1 MELREN
7 QVLDQDETDQ
17 SFEYHKKYDQNK
29 SGKNPYFSP
38 EFSIVWT
45 PLPIISAILPF
56 IGHVG
61 FVDING
67 NCFDFAGPYTVT
79 VNDLAFGKPHKFHVL
94 DKTKIKPGI
103 TKSNF
108 LKISVIIIF
117 RKSCI

>member
-1 MELREN
+1 MCIRDRSKTKMDLREN
-7 QVLDQDETDQ
+7 QVIDQIETDE
-17 SFEYHKKYDQNK
+17 SNEYTQKYDHNK
-29 SGKNPYFSP
+29 SGKNPYFTP

-79 VNDLAFGKPHKFHVL
+79 VNNLAFGKPHKYHVL
-94 DKTKIKPGI
+94 DKKKIKPGI
-103 TKSNF
+103 TKSILLF
-108 LKISVIIIF
+108 
-117 RKSCI
+117 